1 MLDFVHN
8 YYEITEENI
17 DQLCYMMKAEGIRG
31 SFNDTEIDFD
41 EEVQVG
47 HILGNIDNDN
57 PKQTGYWSSKK
68 WMSNRALKKVTTELP
83 KVIMTIE

>member
-1 MLDFVHN
+1 MLDFVNN

-17 DQLCYMMKAEGIRG
+17 DQLRQMMKADGVRSYKG
-31 SFNDTEIDFD
+31 DEIDFNVD
-41 EEVQVG
+41 VQVG
-47 HILGNIDNDN
+47 HILGNVDNDN

-68 WMSNRALKKVTTELP
+68 WMPNGALKKVTTELP